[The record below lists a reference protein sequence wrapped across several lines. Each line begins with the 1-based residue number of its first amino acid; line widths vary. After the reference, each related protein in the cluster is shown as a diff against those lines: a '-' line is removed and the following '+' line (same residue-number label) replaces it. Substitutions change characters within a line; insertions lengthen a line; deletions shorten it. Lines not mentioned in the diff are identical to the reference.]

1 MPKYTPVDY
10 DPFAPKGVTYTPVD
24 YDPFQPISQDQ
35 VNDGG
40 FSLRKAGGLMDSDA
54 RRGELGVLNNPDGSV
69 STEISTTVT
78 DPRVNAGRPT
88 NIPLLVKGQKSV
100 SSLQDGNDPTPEQQE
115 IAILRAAERSGK
127 GSALPSYRSIDAAV
141 AAAEKR
147 SADKGTD
154 QSYFNRTRPQSS
166 DSVET
171 GDGPPAFDGTTPE
184 QMHGVLGKT
193 LDAIGREVPR
203 SAASGI
209 GGLMQFGVDMSRLGS
224 QASGAA
230 HLPYLGK
237 LNESLLQPIERGAQ
251 GVRSEVAQ
259 ERQADKDAGL
269 STPLSRILG
278 GVEEGLFQL
287 PEYMFPEGR
296 LGRWTGAAV
305 KALPV
310 AAEATKERYSQLVAQ
325 GMTPADAAKAA
336 AVTGIATEAGG
347 IIPLGA
353 SGNLATRAATSAPV
367 GVAQYEAT
375 RRAENAVLPDSM
387 QQPFDPEAATVAGV
401 SSAGLGAAFGH
412 KSSVNEGIRL
422 ADEIIK
428 SAGVKDSGP
437 PPKPDI
443 GNPTSEQNQPVKEN
457 PEPVSSVDPQL
468 ARLEEIQAQQRKTLK
483 DQSEQEIL
491 AQTVKTTP
499 NFYPGDVETMR
510 ALLKEAGLPQ
520 GSVVMKDGQPVGLR
534 FGRSVAEKV
543 APILSSV
550 KESLPTEPA
559 REAAPVDNTN
569 VLPETGIPVTEK
581 PNVSI
586 PEQSV
591 QQPAAQL
598 DAGSELRSGGNDA
611 PAGERI
617 PEGRDIVASDQTDGG
632 KNGPAISAGIHGAT
646 AETDYTPRFNELR
659 ARRGSLSESENTELH
674 DLYETDRTTAKMGG
688 KPMLGVKNRVAYE
701 EALAAGKLKPAQV
714 FTDADNFKSVNDKL
728 GHNVGDNVLRDL
740 GDAYKEAFGEG
751 NVHHFGGDEFVPQAD
766 TPEQAHAAME
776 QVRAKMAAKTY
787 RAFDNN
793 ENVIGQRDGIGI
805 SYGVGKDKAEAE
817 HEQYIDKARRAAAG
831 LRTER
836 ATDDR
841 RVAERTA
848 SEPETRPEG
857 GADRGGGQAARLTF
871 KTSKGSTYQVHEDGT
886 TTRDKAA
893 RSDVGHE
900 GDSGPKERS
909 ARTVYV
915 DSNAGALSAA
925 GLSNLGEK
933 GARVAIKNGKATLLT
948 WNKASNKW
956 GTTPTSRDV
965 IVHDKPAV
973 GRSPLELWK
982 PKDDVPGH
990 EAYSG
995 MHAGNPITEIGET
1008 PKLSRGTQSGGTV
1021 ESARTAAEKAW
1032 GRDAIHKL
1040 TTRGGL
1046 EFTTVADAVARK
1058 LGGHETPEALK
1069 GVKGFYDPKT
1079 GKAHVMA
1086 DNVAPENVAG
1096 VVSHEVFHAN
1106 AEKFLGDSRF
1116 KALKTAFGRLKDQAV
1131 KDAYAKVPKETP
1143 EAHRDEEAMAYLVED
1158 VPNHPASKRIVDQAK
1173 LFLNRMGI
1181 PLNWLNAHDAAVR
1194 EIARQNLSHATESKV
1209 VPRGTPDSQVPK
1221 KGTSETD
1228 VMYSKRTPEDDQSDH
1243 GNGVLSEEALAK
1255 VMEKPRAPGE
1265 SREAYT
1271 DRITSK
1277 DRAEMKAGIVSALTQ
1292 RNVGRGEMR
1301 AMWAKTE
1308 RALDVAQ
1315 HAFEKSIKY
1324 FDKQKPIDNL
1334 KAIDQWETGDTVSD
1348 PHARLFFEAMK
1359 QGFDERVEHIR
1370 ELSPGAL
1377 QDVIE
1382 NYFPHLWEDPTKAAK
1397 WYQGIMSKRPLQ
1409 GNKSFLKQRYWG
1421 TIREGIEAGLKPA
1434 STNPVDLV
1442 ISKMAQMDKYIA
1454 ALEFK
1459 KNLEERGWVQR
1470 VKAGER
1476 LPVGYAVV
1484 EDPAFRAQH
1493 AFVVKGENGAPDT
1506 AGTAHFNHAVPEM
1519 IARDINNY
1527 LSPSLY
1533 RFGAFKVLRT
1543 IQNLVMSMRL
1553 GWSGFHAGFT
1563 TVDNAVMH
1571 VDVAARQF
1579 LQGDVVGGLKTMA
1592 QGIASPMLAPY
1603 EGGVL
1608 GKQWLGQKSVDPN
1621 TKAIL
1626 DALELGGARRLMST
1640 SDYNRAI
1647 PKFRRAIWKK
1657 DFVATAKNLLPAVGE
1672 ASSYLIHHK
1681 LVPAQK
1687 MAARVLLMKFELD
1700 RVAHQLG
1707 KGRGDYSAIVDAMHP
1722 DALKQ
1727 IAGSVVDA
1735 VDNRLGQMAYDNQF
1749 WNKTA
1754 RELAQVAIGAVGW
1767 QVGTVRTVTGGL
1779 RDVAHL
1785 WDPEKLVSPLDK
1797 AGKLTGEN
1805 MERFGRL
1812 SYLLSLALTMG
1823 GSAAALQYALTGQAP
1838 TDKKDYFFPKT
1849 GRKNPDGT
1857 DERVSFPSY
1866 WMDHYKL
1873 ATHPLETA
1881 EHKIHPTISMFL
1893 EALTNKDYY
1902 GTQIHDEEAPW
1913 YKQAE
1918 QVGEYVA
1925 KGFLPYTVTGI
1936 KEANKAGTSTGQN
1949 VGQFFGVAKA
1959 PASVSRSPM
1968 QAFVYERNAFKR
1980 PQTTTVEQSEKY
1992 AARRDALTAMRTGQ
2006 KADTSAL
2013 TDREVKSLTK
2023 RAAIDP
2029 VVEKFKSLALTDKFR
2044 AYELASPD
2052 ERKQYELKDLIEDSY
2067 HRANKEQ
2074 RDLLDDRYSKLESE
2088 KP

>member
-24 YDPFQPISQDQ
+24 YDPFQPISPDQ

-40 FSLRKAGGLMDSDA
+40 YARAKA
-54 RRGELGVLNNPDGSV
+54 
-69 STEISTTVT
+69 
-78 DPRVNAGRPT
+78 
-88 NIPLLVKGQKSV
+88 
-100 SSLQDGNDPTPEQQE
+100 LQAQQS
-115 IAILRAAERSGK
+115 IA
-127 GSALPSYRSIDAAV
+127 
-141 AAAEKR
+141 
-147 SADKGTD
+147 
-154 QSYFNRTRPQSS
+154 
-166 DSVET
+166 T
-171 GDGPPAFDGTTPE
+171 GDGPPVFDGTTPE

-230 HLPYLGK
+230 HLPYLGEF
-237 LNESLLQPIERGAQ
+237 NESLLQPIERGAQ

-305 KALPV
+305 KALPA
-310 AAEATKERYSQLVAQ
+310 AAEATKERYTQLVAQ

-336 AVTGIATEAGG
+336 AVTGVATEAGG
-347 IIPLGA
+347 IIPMGA

-401 SSAGLGAAFGH
+401 SSAALGAAFGH
-412 KSSVNEGIRL
+412 KSPENEGFRL

-428 SAGVKDSGP
+428 SAGVKETP
-437 PPKPDI
+437 VAQKPDI

-457 PEPVSSVDPQL
+457 TESVSSVDPQL

-510 ALLKEAGLPQ
+510 ASLKEAGLPQ

-543 APILSSV
+543 APILSGT
-550 KESLPTEPA
+550 KESLTAEPA

-569 VLPETGIPVTEK
+569 VLSETGIPVTEK
-581 PNVSI
+581 PNGPATSDVSAVPEPSI
-586 PEQSV
+586 PHLADGSSDVSAEAGNAPLGRKGEAALGDVPSGKSESADV
-591 QQPAAQL
+591 SRPA
-598 DAGSELRSGGNDA
+598 
-611 PAGERI
+611 
-617 PEGRDIVASDQTDGG
+617 
-632 KNGPAISAGIHGAT
+632 
-646 AETDYTPRFNELR
+646 DYTPRFNELR
-659 ARRGSLSESENTELH
+659 ARRGSLSEPENTELH

-793 ENVIGQRDGIGI
+793 ENLIGQRDGIGI

-848 SEPETRPEG
+848 REPETGPEG
-857 GADRGGGQAARLTF
+857 GADRGNRPSE
-871 KTSKGSTYQVHEDGT
+871 K
-886 TTRDKAA
+886 
-893 RSDVGHE
+893 
-900 GDSGPKERS
+900 
-909 ARTVYV
+909 
-915 DSNAGALSAA
+915 LS
-925 GLSNLGEK
+925 LGET
-933 GARVAIKNGKATLLT
+933 KA
-948 WNKASNKW
+948 
-956 GTTPTSRDV
+956 
-965 IVHDKPAV
+965 
-973 GRSPLELWK
+973 
-982 PKDDVPGH
+982 
-990 EAYSG
+990 
-995 MHAGNPITEIGET
+995 
-1008 PKLSRGTQSGGTV
+1008 GGTV
-1021 ESARTAAEKAW
+1021 ESARTAAEKVW

-1069 GVKGFYDPKT
+1069 GAKGFYDPKT
-1079 GKAHVMA
+1079 GKAHVLA

-1106 AEKFLGDSRF
+1106 GEKFLGDSRF
-1116 KALKTAFGRLKDQAV
+1116 KALKTAFGRLKDKAV

-1158 VPNHPASKRIVDQAK
+1158 APNHPASKRIVDQVK

-1181 PLNWLNAHDAAVR
+1181 PLSWLNAHDAAVR
-1194 EIARQNLSHATESKV
+1194 EIARQNLRHATEGSPTERTDTPTLYSKDQTDTPEFKKWFGDSKV
-1209 VPRGTPDSQVPK
+1209 VDEEGKPKVVYHGTTEDFNAFNTNRELGAHFGTKEQAENRLPDEGEGSSNSSIFPAYLTIKNPLRLTDKGFFSPVNIVPQLHALGILPEYAH
-1221 KGTSETD
+1221 GTQFFGDNGQRALQRAIEKAGYDGIVYSNSHEGTGD
-1228 VMYSKRTPEDDQSDH
+1228 SYIAFHPEQIKSAIGNTGAFDPKNPDIRYSKHTPEDDQSDH

-1277 DRAEMKAGIVSALTQ
+1277 DRAEMKAAIVSALTQ
-1292 RNVGRGEMR
+1292 RKVGRGEMR

-1459 KNLEERGWVQR
+1459 QNLEERGWVQR

-1579 LQGDVVGGLKTMA
+1579 LQGDVVGGLKTMML
-1592 QGIASPMLAPY
+1592 GLVSPAWAPF
-1603 EGGVL
+1603 EGGRL
-1608 GKQWLGQKSVDPN
+1608 GKQWVGKNPKEWIGKRKDDPN
-1621 TKAIL
+1621 TQAIL

-1640 SDYNRAI
+1640 SDYNRSI
-1647 PKFRRAIWKK
+1647 PKFRRAIWQK
-1657 DFVATAKNLLPAVGE
+1657 DFVGTAKNLLPAVGE

-1785 WDPEKLVSPLDK
+1785 WDPENLVSPLDK

-1823 GSAAALQYALTGQAP
+1823 GSAAALQYMLTGQAP

-1849 GRKNPDGT
+1849 GRKNLDGS

-1873 ATHPLETA
+1873 ATSPLDTA

-1893 EALTNKDYY
+1893 ESLTNKDYY
-1902 GTQIHDEEAPW
+1902 GTQIHDPEAPW

-1918 QVGEYVA
+1918 QIGEYVA
-1925 KGFLPYTVTGI
+1925 KGFLPYTITGI
-1936 KEANKAGTSTGQN
+1936 QKSNEAGTSAGKN
-1949 VGQFFGVAKA
+1949 AAQFFGVASA
-1959 PASVSRSPM
+1959 PASMSWSPM
-1968 QAFVYERNAFKR
+1968 QTFIYERNAFKL
-1980 PQTTTVEQSEKY
+1980 PELKTLEQAEKY
-1992 AARRDALTAMRTGQ
+1992 KAKKAATIAMTN
-2006 KADTSAL
+2006 KE
-2013 TDREVKSLTK
+2013 EVDKNHLTK
-2023 RAAIDP
+2023 SDLEKIKDTVAKREKAAEQGKDAGPIADH
-2029 VVEKFKSLALTDKFR
+2029 FKSLSFTDKMR
-2044 AYELASPD
+2044 AYELASPEEVKKYDLKKLIEASHGRLSKEQKNLYD
-2052 ERKQYELKDLIEDSY
+2052 ERFHKLLKD
-2067 HRANKEQ
+2067 
-2074 RDLLDDRYSKLESE
+2074 